1 MYVDIV
7 LQLIIFGTSLHFY
20 IIQKKLLGNCGVIL
34 VLHGPRDGGDE
45 EPPVGVVILVA
56 AAAALDQL
64 RRSQN
69 QLC

>member
-1 MYVDIV
+1 M
-7 LQLIIFGTSLHFY
+7 
-20 IIQKKLLGNCGVIL
+20 IL

-45 EPPVGVVILVA
+45 EPPVAVVIVVVP